1 MDVTASGRRPLVIY
15 ALIAL
20 FWFGVAMSLLTA
32 FLLLFPATPLDVLW
46 RIKPEA
52 KGDLVVF
59 GYAAVLLMLM
69 VAIACAFAAVGV
81 TSRAE
86 WGRLTA
92 IAILSANLFGDC
104 INVTLRAFR
113 FALQVAW
120 PLIIRLRVCGRKE
133 LKQNARDAPHS

>member
-1 MDVTASGRRPLVIY
+1 MDVTGSGRRPLVIY

-59 GYAAVLLMLM
+59 GYAAVLLMLI

-92 IAILSANLFGDC
+92 MAILSANLFGDC
-104 INVTLRAFR
+104 INATLRNDLRTLIGLPIAG
-113 FALQVAW
+113 ALIWYLVSA
-120 PLIIRLRVCGRKE
+120 RGRRYFKT
-133 LKQNARDAPHS
+133 AR

>member
-1 MDVTASGRRPLVIY
+1 MIY

-59 GYAAVLLMLM
+59 GYAAVLLMLI

-104 INVTLRAFR
+104 SQCDPSQR
-113 FALQVAW
+113 FAHAHRSADRRRADLVSGERSRST
-120 PLIIRLRVCGRKE
+120 LL
-133 LKQNARDAPHS
+133 